1 MSEGSSQLKISVDD
15 KKYIC
20 VIQVASFFNSFTLHY
35 SHYYYYDDDD
45 VIELVFVELEY
56 SSEVKNEGDRRK
68 WRRPVAIRV

>member
-1 MSEGSSQLKISVDD
+1 MSEKSSQLKISVDD

-45 VIELVFVELEY
+45 DNELVFVEIE
-56 SSEVKNEGDRRK
+56 
-68 WRRPVAIRV
+68 IQ